1 MLNIRPKDRQ
11 EVEITLGE
19 PLQVKHFE
27 EDKDNIEFL
36 IEANTNRI
44 YGMGGVSPTAIG
56 TFPIVWL
63 LCTNE
68 VEKHPVAFL
77 RFVKSYND
85 AWTDKYKVTTNWV
98 WTGNE
103 LHVKWLK
110 WMGAIFLGSPFY
122 INGEKFQRFEF
133 CK

>member
-1 MLNIRPKDRQ
+1 MNIRPKDRQ

-19 PLQVKHFE
+19 PLQAKHFE
-27 EDKDNIEFL
+27 EDKDYIEFL
-36 IEANTNRI
+36 IDAETNKI
-44 YGMGGVSPTAIG
+44 YGMGGVSGATVN

-68 VEKHPVAFL
+68 VEKHPVTFL
-77 RFVKSYND
+77 RFIKAYND
-85 AWTDKYKVTTNWV
+85 KLTEKHKVTTNWV
-98 WTGNE
+98 WLGND

-110 WMGAIFLGSPFY
+110 WMGAIFLGNPFI

-133 CK
+133 FK

>member
-1 MLNIRPKDRQ
+1 MNIRPKDRQ

-19 PLQVKHFE
+19 PLKAHHFK
-27 EDKDNIEFL
+27 EDAENIEFL
-36 IEANTNRI
+36 IDAETNKI
-44 YGMGGVSPTAIG
+44 YGMGGVSPTAIN

-77 RFVKSYND
+77 RFAKSYND
-85 AWTDKYKVTTNWV
+85 AWTEKYKVTTNWV
-98 WTGNE
+98 WLGNE

-110 WMGAIFLGSPFY
+110 WMGAIFLGSPFT
-122 INGEKFQRFEF
+122 IRGEKFQRFEF

>member
-1 MLNIRPKDRQ
+1 MNIRPKDRQ

-19 PLQVKHFE
+19 PLQARHFE
-27 EDKDNIEFL
+27 EDKDYIEFL

-44 YGMGGVSPTAIG
+44 YGMGGVSPTPSG

-85 AWTDKYKVTTNWV
+85 KWTQKYMVTTNWV
-98 WTGNE
+98 WLGND

>member
-1 MLNIRPKDRQ
+1 MNIRPKDRQ

-19 PLQVKHFE
+19 PLQAKHFE

-36 IEANTNRI
+36 IDAKTNEI
-44 YGMGGVSPTAIG
+44 YGMGGVSAPAVG

-63 LCTNE
+63 LCTKE

-77 RFVKSYND
+77 RFAKAYND
-85 AWTDKYKVTTNWV
+85 KWTEKYKVTTNWV
-98 WTGNE
+98 WLGND

-110 WMGAIFLGSPFY
+110 WMGAIFLGTPFI

>member
-19 PLQVKHFE
+19 PLQAKHFE
-27 EDKDNIEFL
+27 EDKDYIEFL
-36 IEANTNRI
+36 IDAETNKI
-44 YGMGGVSPTAIG
+44 YGMGGVSGATVN

-68 VEKHPVAFL
+68 VEKHPVTFL
-77 RFVKSYND
+77 RFIKAYND
-85 AWTDKYKVTTNWV
+85 KLTEKHKVTTNWV
-98 WTGNE
+98 WLGND

-110 WMGAIFLGSPFY
+110 WMGAIFLGTPFI

-133 CK
+133 FE

>member
-1 MLNIRPKDRQ
+1 MNIRPKDRQ

-19 PLQVKHFE
+19 PLQAKHFE
-27 EDKDNIEFL
+27 EDKDYIEFL
-36 IEANTNRI
+36 IDAETNKI
-44 YGMGGVSPTAIG
+44 YGMGGVSGATVN

-68 VEKHPVAFL
+68 VEKHPVTFL
-77 RFVKSYND
+77 RFIKAYND
-85 AWTDKYKVTTNWV
+85 KLTEKHKVTTNWV
-98 WTGNE
+98 WLGND

-110 WMGAIFLGSPFY
+110 WMGAIFLGTPF
-122 INGEKFQRFEF
+122 IIHGEKFQRFEF